1 MEKNAPEQGHRQFPT
16 QAANDGWLRGWF
28 PAFRAPFLCQQH
40 TVVPD
45 ALQSRPWVTEMEVDT
60 LTLLSLSVN
69 ASFCTKRRGVVPLTI
84 TAKESLPAPG
94 GGQGSAEHALKKEV
108 VKDPVRFWQFALHNL
123 CFWLNAT
130 FSDGPSSS

>member
-1 MEKNAPEQGHRQFPT
+1 M
-16 QAANDGWLRGWF
+16 
-28 PAFRAPFLCQQH
+28 
-40 TVVPD
+40 VPD
-45 ALQSRPWVTEMEVDT
+45 ALQSRPWVIEMEVDT

-94 GGQGSAEHALKKEV
+94 GGQGSAEHALKKEM

-130 FSDGPSSS
+130 FSDGPSNS